1 MMFGIGLSL
10 WFVAYLL
17 GLYIN
22 DSYYGLYWERVMYRI
37 VGAMFL
43 IGSGL
48 VTASIVVLAWGLL
61 P

>member
-22 DSYYGLYWERVMYRI
+22 ESYGDLHWERVMYRI

-48 VTASIVVLAWGLL
+48 ITTSVVILAWGLL